1 MKSIENLQE
10 EYQSL
15 DAKFNNVAKGH
26 IDNSL
31 IIVFDYEYSQS
42 GSEVIIETDEFT
54 AVCPWTDLPD
64 FGTLTIKYIPKK
76 YCLELKSLKYYL
88 LTYTGVGV
96 VQEHAANQIL
106 NDLTKACEPKNMSI
120 TLDYKIRGGLHTSVT
135 VTYDSSNN

>member
-1 MKSIENLQE
+1 MKSIKNLQE
-10 EYQSL
+10 EYESL
-15 DAKFNNVAKGH
+15 DAKFNNAKKGH
-26 IDNSL
+26 VDNSL
-31 IIVFDYEYSQS
+31 IIVFDYEYSKS

-54 AVCPWTDLPD
+54 AVCPWTELPD
-64 FGTLTIKYIPKK
+64 FGTLTIKYIPEK

-88 LTYTGVGV
+88 LTYTGVPI

-106 NDLTKACEPKNMSI
+106 NDLTKSCDPKNMSI